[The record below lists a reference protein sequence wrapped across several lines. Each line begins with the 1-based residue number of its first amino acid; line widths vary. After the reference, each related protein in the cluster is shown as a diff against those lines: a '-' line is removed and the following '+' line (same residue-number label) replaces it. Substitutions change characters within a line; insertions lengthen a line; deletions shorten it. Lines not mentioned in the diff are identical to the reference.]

1 MWKMVTKMVGVCL
14 GSLVLFA
21 GIVGVFGLSRYKGK
35 SNERKRKKLNQYQ
48 ETQTNE
54 LTA

>member
-1 MWKMVTKMVGVCL
+1 MENGNKMVVCL
-14 GSLVLFA
+14 GSLAILA
-21 GIVGVFGLSRYKGK
+21 GVIGVFGLSWYKGK

-48 ETQTNE
+48 ETKTSE

>member
-1 MWKMVTKMVGVCL
+1 MENGNKNGRSLL
-14 GSLVLFA
+14 GSLVLLA

-35 SNERKRKKLNQYQ
+35 SNERNRKKLNQYQ

>member
-1 MWKMVTKMVGVCL
+1 MENGNKMVGVCL
-14 GSLVLFA
+14 GSLALLA
-21 GIVGVFGLSRYKGK
+21 GVVGVFGLSWYKGK

-48 ETQTNE
+48 ETQSNE